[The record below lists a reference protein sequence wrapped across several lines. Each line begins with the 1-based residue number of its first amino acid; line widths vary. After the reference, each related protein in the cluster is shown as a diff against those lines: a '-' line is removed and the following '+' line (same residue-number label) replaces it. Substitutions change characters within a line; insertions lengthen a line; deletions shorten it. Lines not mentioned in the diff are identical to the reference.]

1 MDGCRRTDFGALER
15 FINDADDHRRKARG
29 WPVVIRVPDRGLTP
43 CIPTRARMAA
53 LAKPRPATRE
63 RPTASIVR
71 LTRPRSCR

>member
-1 MDGCRRTDFGALER
+1 MVEISVLE
-15 FINDADDHRRKARG
+15 
-29 WPVVIRVPDRGLTP
+29 RGLTP

-53 LAKPRPATRE
+53 LAMPRPATRE